1 MTVTITKPDAE
12 WDVQWR
18 RLSPRMLLIHPV
30 VELGRAI
37 PAIVGL
43 LVAGTTSGGGSQWGL
58 IGAGVV
64 IALGISH
71 WFTTRYRIGT
81 DQIQLRRGLLRR
93 VTVSAPLD
101 RVRTVD
107 VTAHLLHRAL
117 GLAKVAIGTGT
128 SDRKGRT
135 ALVLD
140 GLSATSAAR
149 LRAELLHRPGAAE
162 TAAETAEASAA
173 VHDPE
178 REIARLD
185 PAWVRYAP
193 FTLSGAITSLAVLGF
208 GWRLI
213 NEAHIDLS
221 HGGPTR
227 AIADRL
233 RHAPLVLDVIAVALA
248 ILLIITVASVVGYVL
263 AFWRFRLT
271 RHDGGSL
278 HISRGLITSRATSIE
293 RRRLVGAELSEPLLL
308 RAVGGARCV
317 AIATGLRVGR
327 GAERGGQVLLPPAPR
342 AASVE
347 VIAAVL
353 GSNRVS
359 TAELRRH
366 PRAALRRRIVRV
378 AAACGLFVAVI
389 GGVVAWSPVSRGS
402 WFASLIVFVGVAPL
416 AIDRYRSLGHAVVDG
431 YLVTRFGSLVRR
443 RSIVSCDAVIGWNF
457 RSSFFQ
463 RRVGLTTLRATSAA
477 GKQHFPIV
485 DVAQG
490 DAVALANSVT
500 PGLLTPFVV

>member
-1 MTVTITKPDAE
+1 
-12 WDVQWR
+12 
-18 RLSPRMLLIHPV
+18 
-30 VELGRAI
+30 
-37 PAIVGL
+37 
-43 LVAGTTSGGGSQWGL
+43 
-58 IGAGVV
+58 
-64 IALGISH
+64 
-71 WFTTRYRIGT
+71 
-81 DQIQLRRGLLRR
+81 
-93 VTVSAPLD
+93 
-101 RVRTVD
+101 
-107 VTAHLLHRAL
+107 
-117 GLAKVAIGTGT
+117 
-128 SDRKGRT
+128 
-135 ALVLD
+135 
-140 GLSATSAAR
+140 
-149 LRAELLHRPGAAE
+149 
-162 TAAETAEASAA
+162 
-173 VHDPE
+173 
-178 REIARLD
+178 
-185 PAWVRYAP
+185 
-193 FTLSGAITSLAVLGF
+193 
-208 GWRLI
+208 
-213 NEAHIDLS
+213 
-221 HGGPTR
+221 
-227 AIADRL
+227 
-233 RHAPLVLDVIAVALA
+233 
-248 ILLIITVASVVGYVL
+248 
-263 AFWRFRLT
+263 
-271 RHDGGSL
+271 
-278 HISRGLITSRATSIE
+278 
-293 RRRLVGAELSEPLLL
+293 
-308 RAVGGARCV
+308 
-317 AIATGLRVGR
+317 
-327 GAERGGQVLLPPAPR
+327 VLLPPAPR